1 MCDSWFLIDSPKKE
15 GEIVSK
21 KKYSTLIFVLA
32 IAFLTACNNDQDI
45 KNATSHKITESLS
58 LEFPAEWESQYII
71 ERSNIDYFD
80 GDIEY
85 PAPNVIKTSFKLS
98 SQEEQMT
105 FLDII
110 TVPKGEIMNYLN
122 WGMEYQFFLGH
133 CDDYYYFSS
142 GSFGLSEED
151 NDKLQHFTPDKV
163 ESIIKMSFDKN
174 NVKAYWEFILHDP
187 DTIHGRNDKLP
198 FEMNIRFLY
207 DIKGDYKFTDESGEM
222 PIEEIIDLL
231 LLDFANDLSVPRD
244 NWRFTINRCE
254 VFPYDI
260 IYDKD
265 NFEMLEE
272 DFDLQDF
279 YINGDLDEY
288 LNENFWIFVSGCK
301 VFDFQ
306 GFIPLVSSREFH
318 QNDMEY
324 VGAEAG
330 VWVVEKQGNTY
341 HMYRPDIPFLG
352 QGA

>member
-1 MCDSWFLIDSPKKE
+1 
-15 GEIVSK
+15 
-21 KKYSTLIFVLA
+21 
-32 IAFLTACNNDQDI
+32 
-45 KNATSHKITESLS
+45 
-58 LEFPAEWESQYII
+58 
-71 ERSNIDYFD
+71 
-80 GDIEY
+80 
-85 PAPNVIKTSFKLS
+85 
-98 SQEEQMT
+98 
-105 FLDII
+105 
-110 TVPKGEIMNYLN
+110 
-122 WGMEYQFFLGH
+122 
-133 CDDYYYFSS
+133 
-142 GSFGLSEED
+142 
-151 NDKLQHFTPDKV
+151 
-163 ESIIKMSFDKN
+163 
-174 NVKAYWEFILHDP
+174 
-187 DTIHGRNDKLP
+187 
-198 FEMNIRFLY
+198 MNIIFLY
-207 DIKGDYKFTDESGEM
+207 AIKGDYKFTDESGEM

-244 NWRFTINRCE
+244 NCRFTINRCE

-272 DFDLQDF
+272 DLDLQDF

-288 LNENFWIFVSGCK
+288 LKENFWIFVSGCK

>member
-174 NVKAYWEFILHDP
+174 NVKAYCEFILHDP
-187 DTIHGRNDKLP
+187 LR
-198 FEMNIRFLY
+198 
-207 DIKGDYKFTDESGEM
+207 
-222 PIEEIIDLL
+222 
-231 LLDFANDLSVPRD
+231 
-244 NWRFTINRCE
+244 
-254 VFPYDI
+254 
-260 IYDKD
+260 
-265 NFEMLEE
+265 
-272 DFDLQDF
+272 
-279 YINGDLDEY
+279 
-288 LNENFWIFVSGCK
+288 
-301 VFDFQ
+301 
-306 GFIPLVSSREFH
+306 
-318 QNDMEY
+318 
-324 VGAEAG
+324 
-330 VWVVEKQGNTY
+330 
-341 HMYRPDIPFLG
+341 
-352 QGA
+352 